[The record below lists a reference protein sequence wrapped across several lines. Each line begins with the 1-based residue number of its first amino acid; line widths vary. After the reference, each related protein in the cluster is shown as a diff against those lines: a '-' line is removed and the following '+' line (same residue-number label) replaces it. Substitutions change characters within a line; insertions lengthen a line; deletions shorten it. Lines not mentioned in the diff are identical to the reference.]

1 MSAQSA
7 TLSNYNNEMG
17 TYLEN
22 LTKERQEMF
31 NKVEEDKALYEKLMN
46 EKHILEKKI
55 TKIKKKAT
63 AKNEALRE
71 FDKAI
76 KETEVQFMAILSSS
90 QNLLKILKSNTENLN
105 KQKNAVLVNN
115 FDDDDD
121 DYDHDSDNNDIN
133 NNTNNIE

>member
-17 TYLEN
+17 SYLEN
-22 LTKERQEMF
+22 LTKERQEMYL
-31 NKVEEDKALYEKLMN
+31 KVQEDKALYDQLIKEKQ
-46 EKHILEKKI
+46 ILEKKI
-55 TKIKKKAT
+55 KSIKKKAN

-90 QNLLKILKSNTENLN
+90 QNLLKILKTNTENLS
-105 KQKNAVLVNN
+105 KQKKEVLFTN

-121 DYDHDSDNNDIN
+121 EIDHNNIN

>member
-17 TYLEN
+17 SYLEN

-31 NKVEEDKALYEKLMN
+31 LKVQEDKALYDKLMK
-46 EKHILEKKI
+46 EKQTLEKKI
-55 TKIKKKAT
+55 MSIKKKAN
-63 AKNEALRE
+63 AKNEALKE

-90 QNLLKILKSNTENLN
+90 QNLLKILKTNTETLS
-105 KQKNAVLVNN
+105 KQKKQVLLDN
-115 FDDDDD
+115 FDDDEDD
-121 DYDHDSDNNDIN
+121 INNNNIN
-133 NNTNNIE
+133 NNTNSIE

>member
-17 TYLEN
+17 SYLEN
-22 LTKERQEMF
+22 LTKERQEMYL
-31 NKVEEDKALYEKLMN
+31 KVQEDKALYDKLIKEKQ
-46 EKHILEKKI
+46 ILEKKI
-55 TKIKKKAT
+55 MNIKKKAN

-90 QNLLKILKSNTENLN
+90 QNLLKILKTNTENLS
-105 KQKNAVLVNN
+105 KQKKEVLLSNY
-115 FDDDDD
+115 DDDEDD
-121 DYDHDSDNNDIN
+121 DIDNNNIN
-133 NNTNNIE
+133 NNTNSIE

>member
-17 TYLEN
+17 SYLEN

-31 NKVEEDKALYEKLMN
+31 LKVQEDKALYDKLIKEKQ
-46 EKHILEKKI
+46 ILEKKI
-55 TKIKKKAT
+55 MSIKKKAN

-90 QNLLKILKSNTENLN
+90 QNLLKILKTNTETLS
-105 KQKNAVLVNN
+105 KQKKQVLLNH
-115 FDDDDD
+115 FDDDEDD
-121 DYDHDSDNNDIN
+121 INNNNIN
-133 NNTNNIE
+133 NNTNSIE

>member
-1 MSAQSA
+1 
-7 TLSNYNNEMG
+7 
-17 TYLEN
+17 
-22 LTKERQEMF
+22 
-31 NKVEEDKALYEKLMN
+31 
-46 EKHILEKKI
+46 
-55 TKIKKKAT
+55 
-63 AKNEALRE
+63 
-71 FDKAI
+71 
-76 KETEVQFMAILSSS
+76 MAILSSS

>member
-17 TYLEN
+17 SYLEN

-31 NKVEEDKALYEKLMN
+31 NKVEEDKALYEKLIN

-55 TKIKKKAT
+55 MKIKKKAT

-121 DYDHDSDNNDIN
+121 DDNNDHDNNDIN

>member
-17 TYLEN
+17 SYLEN

-31 NKVEEDKALYEKLMN
+31 NKVEEDKALYEKLIN

-55 TKIKKKAT
+55 MKIKKKAT

-121 DYDHDSDNNDIN
+121 DNNDHDNNDIN